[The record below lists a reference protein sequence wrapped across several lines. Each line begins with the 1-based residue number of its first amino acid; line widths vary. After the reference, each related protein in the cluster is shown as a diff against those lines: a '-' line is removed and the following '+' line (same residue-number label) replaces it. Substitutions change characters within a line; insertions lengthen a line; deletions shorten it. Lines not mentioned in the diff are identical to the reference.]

1 MYRVIDGIV
10 LAVSVRH
17 LIANNSRWL
26 YTTKRSQ
33 RGDYSTL
40 WSTTSRQKTFQREK
54 LAPISQMSASSTPNS
69 SSSSSFSSSSSPS
82 SGSCSSLPSSIWSS
96 YSLNC
101 CFYFFGWLVGWL
113 VGWFPPLGFSLSP
126 FFFIFQIQCLAGFI
140 QSALGINQNGH
151 RNSATSLISL
161 IRPELH
167 RPFSLEISLQWSTSS
182 RNVSQKMR
190 RKQYSR
196 RNSRAKR
203 RLHRPQL

>member
-1 MYRVIDGIV
+1 MALHDEEEPARRLFDVVVDDVEAKNFSKREVGANKPNVSLLNTELFFFFFFFFFFFPFFWFLFVTAVFYLV
-10 LAVSVRH
+10 L
-17 LIANNSRWL
+17 LL
-26 YTTKRSQ
+26 FE
-33 RGDYSTL
+33 L
-40 WSTTSRQKTFQREK
+40 
-54 LAPISQMSASSTPNS
+54 L
-69 SSSSSFSSSSSPS
+69 
-82 SGSCSSLPSSIWSS
+82 L
-96 YSLNC
+96 L
-101 CFYFFGWLVGWL
+101 FFWL

-140 QSALGINQNGH
+140 QSALGPSQNGH